1 MEAPLSEVLAEVEA
15 WVGRNKA
22 PTRHHARGVLIGL
35 GGVLLEDRAEAEA
48 DAFARVAVWI
58 ERKPDAWREAFA
70 GEISMAATEHV
81 RSADPRWL
89 GNPKYDLAYTVEAR
103 HRLEAR
109 LACAEHLGIEVAE
122 DLLEAVARADALL
135 APYLSGTGADG
146 AGPPESTDEAD
157 DEADQDPH

>member
-1 MEAPLSEVLAEVEA
+1 MDASLSQVLAEIDV
-15 WVGRNKA
+15 WVGRGKA

-35 GGVLLEDRAEAEA
+35 GDALLENRADLEAE
-48 DAFARVAVWI
+48 AFARVAVWI

-70 GEISMAATEHV
+70 GEIALAATEHV

-122 DLLEAVARADALL
+122 DLLEAVARADAVL
-135 APYLSGTGADG
+135 APYLGGSAPDDTRGV
-146 AGPPESTDEAD
+146 D
-157 DEADQDPH
+157 DEDESGSTPRG